1 MPTLSDHEA
10 GRFEPEE
17 LERMLGRTLA
27 RSSSISARRRQRRS
41 FFAGTALALALATT
55 LTTVATR
62 GAGAPSSKSAH
73 TQTGSKGAT
82 WSLVSD
88 VSAAWQ
94 VLPGPADTNGLP
106 TAQLTCPT
114 ASTCY
119 ALGVV
124 SNASPS
130 SSVPGSPPNDAIET
144 TTDGG
149 HTWTPITLPAA
160 ISGSRLSCLS
170 ATTCSLLGVG
180 AGGGSVFYQTSDGGQ
195 TWSSAA
201 GPAQLSS
208 NDFVGGLACTTATRC
223 TAIAMPHLVAVG
235 SGDILSLTT
244 SDGGK
249 TWSQGSFPAGFSGK
263 PDGLTCSSEG
273 DCVVVGSTNGF
284 LGGSAGA
291 AYSRDGGATWTSSTV
306 PSGASDLNALS
317 CSGTF
322 CIASSLSPGPS
333 TTRSVLTSNDG
344 GATWSEATTTGLASD
359 VMPFTASFSC
369 PTAMDCWTAGT
380 VPAPG
385 GSSAVQ
391 IDDARGLL
399 AQSLD
404 GGHTWQDS
412 QLPSTVHSVMSVWCP
427 TATDCYA
434 LAVVGSGN
442 DLSFGLLAEHG

>member
-10 GRFEPEE
+10 APFEPEE
-17 LERMLGRTLA
+17 LECMLRRTLA

-41 FFAGTALALALATT
+41 VFGGVALALALAATVTT
-55 LTTVATR
+55 LAIR
-62 GAGAPSSKSAH
+62 GPGAPSSGSAQG
-73 TQTGSKGAT
+73 QTGSKGST

-88 VSAAWQ
+88 FSAGWQ
-94 VLPGPADTNGLP
+94 VLPGPAEANGLP

-130 SSVPGSPPNDAIET
+130 SSVPGSPPNDAIEI

-149 HTWTPITLPAA
+149 QTWTPVTLPAA
-160 ISGSRLSCLS
+160 ISGSRLSCVS
-170 ATTCSLLGVG
+170 ATACSLFGIG
-180 AGGGSVFYQTSDGGQ
+180 AGGSSVFYQTTDGGR

-208 NDFVGGLACTTATRC
+208 DDFVGGLACATATRC

-235 SGDILSLTT
+235 AGDILSLTT
-244 SDGGK
+244 TDGGK

-263 PDGLTCSSEG
+263 PDGLTCSGGG

-284 LGGSAGA
+284 PGGGAA
-291 AYSRDGGATWTSSTV
+291 AYSRDGGATWASSAV
-306 PSGASDLNALS
+306 PSGTSDLNALS
-317 CSGTF
+317 CSGSF
-322 CIASSLSPGPS
+322 CIASPLSPGAS
-333 TTRSVLTSNDG
+333 TARTIITSNDG
-344 GATWSEATTTGLASD
+344 GATWSEVTTTGLASD

-369 PTAMDCWTAGT
+369 PTSTECWTAGT

-385 GSSAVQ
+385 SGNAVQ
-391 IDDARGLL
+391 IGDARGLL

-404 GGHTWQDS
+404 GGHSWQES
-412 QLPSTVHSVMSVWCP
+412 QLPSTAHAVMSVSCP
-427 TATDCYA
+427 TASDCYA
-434 LAVVGSGN
+434 LAVVGSGDN
-442 DLSFGLLAEHG
+442 LSFGLLAEHS